1 MKIASFDIFDT
12 LLLLSCGN
20 EEQMFRILGY
30 NILGNDV
37 NLMDLCEFIRI
48 RKMGEQTAHMQT
60 TTEEIT
66 TEDIYKQCD
75 FSALT
80 AVPNSDI
87 METEFSLMAQLLI
100 PIWKNIACLKKYR
113 QQGYHIIF
121 ISDMHLPEKVLQ
133 EVLMKWHIMEEEYDK
148 FYVSSEYL

>member
-1 MKIASFDIFDT
+1 
-12 LLLLSCGN
+12 
-20 EEQMFRILGY
+20 
-30 NILGNDV
+30 
-37 NLMDLCEFIRI
+37 
-48 RKMGEQTAHMQT
+48 MGEQTAHMQT

-100 PIWKNIACLKKYR
+100 PIWKNIA
-113 QQGYHIIF
+113 
-121 ISDMHLPEKVLQ
+121 V
-133 EVLMKWHIMEEEYDK
+133 
-148 FYVSSEYL
+148 

>member
-113 QQGYHIIF
+113 QPNRRASSLCF
-121 ISDMHLPEKVLQ
+121 PKARL
-133 EVLMKWHIMEEEYDK
+133 K
-148 FYVSSEYL
+148 FNITFPSTSSTFCSPR